1 MADLLDPAWS
11 AREEP
16 ADAHA
21 RLPSSSPWTN
31 VEWAVVTRSGM
42 LQARCGHPYGT
53 PPRPCHAWRLSSPD
67 GTAWRRACHTCGTD
81 QVPLPILAAGPDAI
95 AASVASTRAEDRL

>member
-1 MADLLDPAWS
+1 MPATPVTPPPPS
-11 AREEP
+11 AW
-16 ADAHA
+16 AA
-21 RLPSSSPWTN
+21 
-31 VEWAVVTRSGM
+31 VEWAVVARSGM

-81 QVPLPILAAGPDAI
+81 QVPVPILAAGADVI
-95 AASVASTRAEDRL
+95 AAAVARAQQHPAPPAS